1 MGGIEFSHLRR
12 GGIYYRV
19 CDPSWTD
26 PSDTSYSRAAG
37 GRWNPPDRAGRP
49 GFGALYLNL
58 SVEGARA
65 NARRHALASFG
76 ATLDDLGDEHLPDLQ
91 HYDVS
96 ETDFVDAVSSAAV
109 AALGLATSYPLM
121 IPHPPC
127 QGIAEEA
134 YAQGEHG
141 VVPMSA
147 TSNPGTV
154 AEEELV
160 IFDRDVA
167 GLAKKTNRVKFG
179 GWY

>member
-1 MGGIEFSHLRR
+1 
-12 GGIYYRV
+12 
-19 CDPSWTD
+19 
-26 PSDTSYSRAAG
+26 
-37 GRWNPPDRAGRP
+37 
-49 GFGALYLNL
+49 
-58 SVEGARA
+58 
-65 NARRHALASFG
+65 
-76 ATLDDLGDEHLPDLQ
+76 
-91 HYDVS
+91 VS

-109 AALGLATSYPLM
+109 AALGLASYPLM
-121 IPHPPC
+121 IPHPQC

-147 TSNPGTV
+147 TSNPATA

-167 GLAKKTNRVKFG
+167 GLAKKTKRLKFE